1 MSDELR
7 GVSYYMRKA
16 YDAEIEL
23 TAARAEL
30 AAANARAADAEREF
44 QRYIKELD
52 KRTERAEAAEA
63 ELAAARAALQYARN
77 LIGPDEIIDAALKG
91 NE

>member
-7 GVSYYMRKA
+7 GVIYYMRKA

-30 AAANARAADAEREF
+30 AAARELLREARPRCDVPSF
-44 QRYIKELD
+44 LND
-52 KRTERAEAAEA
+52 D
-63 ELAAARAALQYARN
+63 LCAR
-77 LIGPDEIIDAALKG
+77 IDAALKG
-91 NE
+91 GEDAQT

>member
-30 AAANARAADAEREF
+30 AAA
-44 QRYIKELD
+44 K
-52 KRTERAEAAEA
+52 A
-63 ELAAARAALQYARN
+63 ELAATRAALQYARN